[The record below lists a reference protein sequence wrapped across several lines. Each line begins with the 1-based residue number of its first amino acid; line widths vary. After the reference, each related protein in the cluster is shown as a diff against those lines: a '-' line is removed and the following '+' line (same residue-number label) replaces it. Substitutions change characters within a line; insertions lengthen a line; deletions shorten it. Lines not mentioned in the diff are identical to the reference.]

1 MSSVNTAHIIPDV
14 VVKDDDRLNAELIL
28 AGLSVTKGYSV
39 VYWFMSKYECN
50 DSMFP
55 DCNSRK
61 VATVVLLIMALHL
74 TLYSCLKELHVIL
87 I

>member
-1 MSSVNTAHIIPDV
+1 MSSVNWSAHIIPDA
-14 VVKDDDRLNAELIL
+14 VVKNDDRLNAELIL

-55 DCNSRK
+55 DS
-61 VATVVLLIMALHL
+61 
-74 TLYSCLKELHVIL
+74 VIAEKL
-87 I
+87 QLWYF

>member
-39 VYWFMSKYECN
+39 VY
-50 DSMFP
+50 
-55 DCNSRK
+55 
-61 VATVVLLIMALHL
+61 
-74 TLYSCLKELHVIL
+74 
-87 I
+87 